1 MQRTTAGIGTAGRI
15 PGHEAQ
21 TLDQAWRPWVKLLD
35 VALQAAESADAT
47 PLLHSAERA
56 TGSVHTGGAW
66 PPYAPLLDGASL
78 VVDGRRVRK
87 LVRDLIHA
95 ADSARDDG
103 AVWST
108 RLRGRRLD
116 AVALIH
122 AAIVRDHDTVARV
135 ALRVGIEPQALEVIA
150 QLAAMPL
157 LHACAQQ
164 WREHVPSV
172 WTHGYC
178 PICGAWPALAELRGL
193 ERSRRLRCG
202 RCASDWP
209 LPVLQCAY
217 CGDDHH
223 DHLGTLTPEG
233 ESQTRRVEVCYT
245 CKGYTKAFTTLR
257 PMTLRT
263 IAMTDLASVD
273 LDLIAQEREY
283 SRPSQ
288 YAHTLTVSVSRMSAG
303 ARHLDARDAS

>member
-1 MQRTTAGIGTAGRI
+1 MQRTTPSIGTAGRI

-21 TLDQAWRPWVKLLD
+21 AQLDRAWRPWVKLLD
-35 VALQAAESADAT
+35 VALQAAESSDWA
-47 PLLHSAERA
+47 SAVPELPVR
-56 TGSVHTGGAW
+56 TGSAW
-66 PPYAPLLDGASL
+66 PPYAPLLEGAT
-78 VVDGRRVRK
+78 VRVDGRKVRK
-87 LVRDLIHA
+87 LVRDLMRT
-95 ADSARDDG
+95 ADHARDDG
-103 AVWST
+103 VIWSE

-116 AVALIH
+116 AVALLH
-122 AAIVRDHDTVARV
+122 AAIVRDHDAVQRIAV
-135 ALRVGIEPQALEVIA
+135 RVGVEPQALEVIA
-150 QLAAMPL
+150 QLAATPL
-157 LHACAQQ
+157 LHECARR
-164 WREHVPSV
+164 WREHVPSA

-217 CGDDHH
+217 CGEDHH

-245 CKGYTKAFTTLR
+245 CKGYLKAFTTLR
-257 PMTLRT
+257 PMTLRML
-263 IAMTDLASVD
+263 AMTDLASVD

-288 YAHTLTVSVSRMSAG
+288 YPHRLTVSLSRVSASAR
-303 ARHLDARDAS
+303 ALEARDAG

>member
-1 MQRTTAGIGTAGRI
+1 MQRTTSGIGTAGRI

-21 TLDQAWRPWVKLLD
+21 TQLDQAWRPWVKLLD
-35 VALQAAESADAT
+35 VALQAAES
-47 PLLHSAERA
+47 SAWASAVPQVPARSE
-56 TGSVHTGGAW
+56 SAW
-66 PPYAPLLDGASL
+66 PPYAPLLEGAS
-78 VVDGRRVRK
+78 VRVDGRRVRK
-87 LVRDLIHA
+87 LVRDLIHT
-95 ADSARDDG
+95 ADDAREDG
-103 AVWST
+103 VAWST

-116 AVALIH
+116 SVALLH
-122 AAIVRDHDTVARV
+122 AALVRDQDAIARI
-135 ALRVGIEPQALEVIA
+135 ALRGGIEPEALGVIA
-150 QLAAMPL
+150 QLATTPL
-157 LHACAQQ
+157 LHACAQR
-164 WREHVPSV
+164 WREHIPSA

-178 PICGAWPALAELRGL
+178 PICGAWPGLAELRGL

-245 CKGYTKAFTTLR
+245 CKGYLKAFTTLR

-263 IAMTDLASVD
+263 IAMTDLASID
-273 LDLIAQEREY
+273 LDLIAHEREY

-288 YAHTLTVSVSRMSAG
+288 YAHTLKVSVSRTSASPRGLEAHG
-303 ARHLDARDAS
+303 AN

>member
-15 PGHEAQ
+15 PGREAQ
-21 TLDQAWRPWVKLLD
+21 TQLDQAWRPWVKLLD
-35 VALQAAESADAT
+35 IAVQAAES
-47 PLLHSAERA
+47 SAWTSAVPDVGVRR
-56 TGSVHTGGAW
+56 GSAW
-66 PPYAPLLDGASL
+66 PPYAPLLEGAS
-78 VVDGRRVRK
+78 VRVDGRRVRK
-87 LVRDLIHA
+87 LVRDLIHT
-95 ADSARDDG
+95 ADEAREDG
-103 AVWST
+103 AAWST
-108 RLRGRRLD
+108 RLRGHRLD
-116 AVALIH
+116 SVSLLR
-122 AAIVRDHDTVARV
+122 AAIVRDHDTIARI
-135 ALRVGIEPQALEVIA
+135 ARRVGVEPQALEVIA

-157 LHACAQQ
+157 LHACAQR
-164 WREHVPSV
+164 WREHIPSA

-245 CKGYTKAFTTLR
+245 CKGYIKTFTTLR

-263 IAMTDLASVD
+263 IAMTDLASID

-288 YAHTLTVSVSRMSAG
+288 YAHTLNVSLSRMSAQG
-303 ARHLDARDAS
+303 LETRDAN